1 VKLAWNPTISQCQI
15 QDQICGYGG
24 VLYRMPGNRDLE
36 SDDHESTV
44 SRVACEAKCEETTIN
59 YTKKYSG
66 VPLK

>member
-1 VKLAWNPTISQCQI
+1 
-15 QDQICGYGG
+15 
-24 VLYRMPGNRDLE
+24 MPGNRDLE